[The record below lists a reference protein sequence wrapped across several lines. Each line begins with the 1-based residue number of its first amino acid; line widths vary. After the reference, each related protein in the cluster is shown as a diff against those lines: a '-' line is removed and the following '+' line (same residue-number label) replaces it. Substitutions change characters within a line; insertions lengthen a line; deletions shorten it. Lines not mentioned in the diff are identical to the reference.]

1 MNGVHRNPR
10 KVMLP
15 ESDPIPEI
23 EMEAFQ
29 KILTPRMKL
38 LKTISLHNYLN
49 EGKTVEKFVSEERA
63 YSKEGV

>member
-23 EMEAFQ
+23 EMEAFR
-29 KILTPRMKL
+29 KILTPRMKQ

-63 YSKEGV
+63 YQ